1 MCQVSLIGVI
11 SCSPCVFVG
20 MILHWNWREHCG
32 LCADRLATAFLA
44 AALGENLAG
53 RWFDRPIF
61 FLVQTWNTKELESCV
76 TFWWTNIVIEN
87 NMVTLDVPVKDG
99 TFFIAMFVYQSVN
112 GTFLS
117 RGDLSNWSR
126 SKMSQMTIILQWTTK
141 LIGDLSF
148 SYNPFVLCVYV
159 WELDMYIVLMH
170 AFTALWFF
178 HWQQRPQD
186 ESEIA
191 KNLGPTKWENY
202 RNNLLRS
209 DLLVKM

>member
-32 LCADRLATAFLA
+32 LCADRLATASLA

-87 NMVTLDVPVKDG
+87 NMVTLAHLMYLWRMVLFCIG
-99 TFFIAMFVYQSVN
+99 MFVYQSVN

-126 SKMSQMTIILQWTTK
+126 SKMLQMTIILQWTTK

-148 SYNPFVLCVYV
+148 SYNPFVLCVCMFGS
-159 WELDMYIVLMH
+159 LIC
-170 AFTALWFF
+170 
-178 HWQQRPQD
+178 
-186 ESEIA
+186 I
-191 KNLGPTKWENY
+191 
-202 RNNLLRS
+202 
-209 DLLVKM
+209 